1 MRVAGAGDFRTVF
14 TLGWRK
20 PLNITCKWAFEVLA
34 EDGITKAENN
44 YSKRISR
51 NTQARP
57 RVGCQRVAIRSV
69 SLEL

>member
-1 MRVAGAGDFRTVF
+1 
-14 TLGWRK
+14 
-20 PLNITCKWAFEVLA
+20 LA
-34 EDGITKAENN
+34 EDGITKAEDN

-51 NTQARP
+51 ITQARP

>member
-1 MRVAGAGDFRTVF
+1 VTSERLSLSGGAS
-14 TLGWRK
+14 
-20 PLNITCKWAFEVLA
+20 PSNITCKWAFEMLA
-34 EDGITKAENN
+34 EDGITKAEDN

-51 NTQARP
+51 ITQARP